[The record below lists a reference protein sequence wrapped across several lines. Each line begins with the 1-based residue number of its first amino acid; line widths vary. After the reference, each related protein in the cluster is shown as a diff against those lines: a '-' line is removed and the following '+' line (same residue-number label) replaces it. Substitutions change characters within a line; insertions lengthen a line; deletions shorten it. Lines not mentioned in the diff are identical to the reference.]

1 MGITTYTKLK
11 STGDYQLYEID
22 EYNISGKNAG
32 IGTTCYFSEFGEGT
46 PAGMTNSSIVARIT
60 NDGKL
65 HSYNNIDEVTL
76 TGLNPP
82 GVKTVW
88 SSLISLAQDLDGTSY
103 DSNVSSGPTPQSTIE
118 NADTSFNCFAVVIKG
133 NIAEALSSIAAAGGT
148 TTFSGAKFVYN
159 TSSSDNLS
167 TDKDIKVMEGI
178 DVGTGAGDDL
188 PWMAAAYWDG
198 TTGGFKGII
207 VWCFTGDTITDGN
220 NVASNGHPVDK
231 AKSIFYPDNQG
242 NTFNRVYSYIISD
255 DGSCSVYDESGNCG
269 WNYSN
274 GQAPSTKG
282 YNSNSDFSGDD
293 GAFAIRITGN
303 SGSGLKIDGN
313 APGPSSLTGNYGAGN
328 YDSGDSSAQ
337 FAWGGG
343 SDLGGNWVG
352 YIFTG
357 DK

>member
-11 STGDYQLYEID
+11 SSGDYQLYEID

-65 HSYNNIDEVTL
+65 YSYNNIDEVTL

-88 SSLISLAQDLDGTSY
+88 SSLISLAVDLDGTSY

-118 NADTSFNCFAVVIKG
+118 NAHESFNCFAVVKTG
-133 NIAEALSSIAAAGGT
+133 NIAENLAGESAAGGT

-159 TSSSDNLS
+159 SSSSDNLS
-167 TDKDIKVMEGI
+167 TDKDIKVMDGI

-198 TTGGFKGII
+198 TTAGFRGII

-231 AKSIFYPDNQG
+231 AKSIFEPDNQG
-242 NTFNRVYSYIISD
+242 NTFNRVYSYIIN
-255 DGSCSVYDESGNCG
+255 DGGFCSVYDESGNCG

-274 GQAPSTKG
+274 GQSPTTKG
-282 YNSNSDFSGDD
+282 YKSSSEFSGDD
-293 GAFAIRITGN
+293 GAFAIRLSGN
-303 SGSGLKIDGN
+303 SGSGYKIDGN
-313 APGPSSLTGNYGAGN
+313 APGPSSLSSNYGAGN

-343 SDLGGNWVG
+343 SNLGGSWVG